1 MAKIEINNYKDHQ
14 AEKERLS
21 ALLQIQGNQIKTDVA
36 GLKTGFQPIHDVVAS
51 VGKFSTNEGKRT
63 LLYAGVDIS
72 MALLTKKFI
81 VTKSTWFNDLAL
93 PILVRSLSNEP
104 VDPKKD
110 GDAFDVIIE
119 FIKKWIVKR
128 VPALQ

>member
-36 GLKTGFQPIHDVVAS
+36 GLRTGFQPIQDVVAS
-51 VGKFSTNEGKRT
+51 VGKFSTSEGKRT